1 MLYTYYT
8 WAHASYKLLGNFMII
23 VHSLLN
29 PTSTSQKQAFMHVRL
44 EFVWKCSL
52 HVNCTTK
59 QPMSLCC
66 VRIAGQGQRWRWR
79 WSCGQLNACVR
90 YHTPV
95 YHGITQADG
104 RADRQT
110 DRETPRSLPNPQELL
125 IVMVVWRQRS
135 HVFVVYYYVQFPVYL
150 V

>member
-1 MLYTYYT
+1 MNNSSSKLCCTLTIPEHML
-8 WAHASYKLLGNFMII
+8 HKKLLGNYMII

-44 EFVWKCSL
+44 EFVWKWSL

-79 WSCGQLNACVR
+79 
-90 YHTPV
+90 
-95 YHGITQADG
+95 
-104 RADRQT
+104 
-110 DRETPRSLPNPQELL
+110 
-125 IVMVVWRQRS
+125 
-135 HVFVVYYYVQFPVYL
+135 
-150 V
+150 